1 MFERYTEKARRV
13 IFFARYEA
21 SQYGIMSIETEHL
34 LLGLMRED
42 KALVWRF
49 LRESGGVESIRR
61 EIESQ
66 ITRGERLSTAIEIPV
81 SAECKRILNKAAEEA
96 ECLGSKYVGTE
107 HILLGILHEHNCLAA
122 RLLRERGLTLEWLR
136 EELARPSD
144 DPQRKFENA
153 AAEIVSLMQIAH
165 VWGNGQAAKFATMF
179 ATDGQFVD
187 SQGNLWIGPAR
198 IQEAARLV
206 FAAPGWAKSI
216 GKIEDV
222 QFVGSK
228 AVMATL
234 GWESPAKQEKPN
246 PGCVR
251 MTVILTQKPDGWTI
265 ARVQVTG
272 LQPTSRS
279 AKV

>member
-42 KALVWRF
+42 KALVWKF
-49 LRESGGVESIRR
+49 LRENGGVESIRR

-81 SAECKRILNKAAEEA
+81 SVECKRILRKAAEEA
-96 ECLGSKYVGTE
+96 EHLGSNYVGTE

-122 RLLRERGLTLEWLR
+122 RLLRGRGLTLDWLR
-136 EELARPSD
+136 EELSRPSD
-144 DPQRKFENA
+144 DPQKKSEQA
-153 AAEIVSLMQIAH
+153 LKEIVSLAQIAH
-165 VWGNGQAAKFATMF
+165 AWGNGQAAKFAGMF
-179 ATDGQFVD
+179 AADGQFVD
-187 SQGNLWIGPAR
+187 LQGNLWIGPVR
-198 IQEAARLV
+198 VHEAARLI

-228 AVMATL
+228 AAMATL
-234 GWESPAKQEKPN
+234 VWESPGKLEKPN

-251 MTVILTQKPDGWTI
+251 MTVILTQRPDGWTI
-265 ARVQVTG
+265 ARVQAAG
-272 LQPTSRS
+272 LQPTSRT
-279 AKV
+279 ATV

>member
-1 MFERYTEKARRV
+1 MFERFTEKARRV

-42 KALVWRF
+42 KALVWKF
-49 LRESGGVESIRR
+49 LRENGGVESMRL

-81 SAECKRILNKAAEEA
+81 SAESKRILKKAAEEA
-96 ECLGSKYVGTE
+96 ERLGSKYVGTE
-107 HILLGILHEHNCLAA
+107 HILLGILHEHDCLAA
-122 RLLRERGLTLEWLR
+122 RLLSERGLTLDRLL

-144 DPQRKFENA
+144 DSQRKFQKA
-153 AAEIVSLMQIAH
+153 AAEIVSVMQIAQA
-165 VWGNGQAAKFATMF
+165 WGNGQAAKFAAMF
-179 ATDGQFVD
+179 AGDGQFVD
-187 SQGNLWIGPAR
+187 SQGNLWIGPER
-198 IQEAARLV
+198 IHEAARLI

-228 AVMATL
+228 AAMATL
-234 GWESPAKQEKPN
+234 VWESPTKQEKPN
-246 PGCVR
+246 SGCVR
-251 MTVILTQKPDGWTI
+251 MTVILTQKPEGWSI
-265 ARVQVTG
+265 VRVQATG
-272 LQPTSRS
+272 LQPQSRT
-279 AKV
+279 AAV

>member
-21 SQYGIMSIETEHL
+21 SQYGSMTIETEHL

-42 KALVWRF
+42 RALVWKF
-49 LRESGGVESIRR
+49 LRENGGVESIRR

-81 SAECKRILNKAAEEA
+81 SAECKRILNKAVEEA
-96 ECLGSKYVGTE
+96 ERLGSKYVGTE
-107 HILLGILHEHNCLAA
+107 HILLGILHEHVCLAA
-122 RLLRERGLTLEWLR
+122 RLLCGRGLTLDWLR

-144 DPQRKFENA
+144 DPPTKFENA
-153 AAEIVSLMQIAH
+153 AAEIVSVMQIAH
-165 VWGNGQAAKFATMF
+165 TWGNGQAAKFARMF
-179 ATDGQFVD
+179 AVDGQFVD
-187 SQGNLWIGPAR
+187 PQGNLWIGAER
-198 IQEAARLV
+198 IHEAARLI
-206 FAAPGWAKSI
+206 FAAPGWAKSL

-228 AVMATL
+228 AAVATL
-234 GWESPAKQEKPN
+234 VWESPGKLEKPN

-251 MTVILTQKPDGWTI
+251 MTVILTQKPEGWSI
-265 ARVQVTG
+265 VRVQATG
-272 LQPTSRS
+272 LQPQSRT
-279 AKV
+279 ATV